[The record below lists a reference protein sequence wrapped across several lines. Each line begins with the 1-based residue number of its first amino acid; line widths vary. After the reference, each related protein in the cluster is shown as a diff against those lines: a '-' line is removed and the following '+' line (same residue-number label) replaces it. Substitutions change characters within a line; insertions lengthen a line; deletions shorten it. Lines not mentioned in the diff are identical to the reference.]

1 MSHDVAT
8 CLNSTRLGAWAVSS
22 TPRPPTH
29 GLVQYHLDTFISAI
43 QVMLGKNEKLSSSWL
58 VEYTT
63 EGMPIVHKLS
73 SSIRLF
79 SPIAPWHLQH
89 CATSTPNILPSAG
102 PKKMYKTIKQEAL
115 IQFDH
120 LWSPISINFVYLVL
134 NHSFW
139 HSNRHA
145 THHTSHFSLGFPNP
159 LETSSRAAVAH
170 PSHRFERPQIHPS
183 HPLVGKSPRS
193 PMARHP

>member
-8 CLNSTRLGAWAVSS
+8 CLNSTRLGAWVISS
-22 TPRPPTH
+22 APRPPTH

-79 SPIAPWHLQH
+79 SPIAPWHLQY
-89 CATSTPNILPSAG
+89 CATSTPNIMPSAG
-102 PKKMYKTIKQEAL
+102 PRKNVYNHRTGGLL
-115 IQFDH
+115 IHFDH

-134 NHSFW
+134 NHCLLK

-145 THHTSHFSLGFPNP
+145 THHTSL
-159 LETSSRAAVAH
+159 TSHWVSQTRLKRA
-170 PSHRFERPQIHPS
+170 Q
-183 HPLVGKSPRS
+183 GPRWLILRIVLS
-193 PMARHP
+193 VLKFTHLILW

>member
-1 MSHDVAT
+1 MVWWTRSSDSVLICFEFGCKALKSIGIGAKLMDVAWCRYMFEFYKT
-8 CLNSTRLGAWAVSS
+8 WGVGRFLHTKA
-22 TPRPPTH
+22 PTH

-63 EGMPIVHKLS
+63 EGMPIVHELS

-79 SPIAPWHLQH
+79 SPIAPWHLQY
-89 CATSTPNILPSAG
+89 CATSNLNIMPSAG
-102 PKKMYKTIKQEAL
+102 PKKMYKTIEPEAL

-134 NHSFW
+134 NHCF
-139 HSNRHA
+139 
-145 THHTSHFSLGFPNP
+145 
-159 LETSSRAAVAH
+159 
-170 PSHRFERPQIHPS
+170 
-183 HPLVGKSPRS
+183 
-193 PMARHP
+193 